1 MFLILDNLRV
11 HHSKAVAA
19 WLEDHKD
26 QIELFFLPPYA
37 PEYNPDELLNSD
49 IKRNAGAKQSPRTQD
64 ELEANVQGRLAYLS
78 ATPDHVSSFFHSPLT
93 SYAA

>member
-1 MFLILDNLRV
+1 MILDNLRV

-19 WLEDHKD
+19 WLEDHKR

-49 IKRNAGAKQSPRTQD
+49 IKRNAGAKQSPRTQAQ
-64 ELEANVQGRLAYLS
+64 LEANVQSRLSFLAS
-78 ATPDHVSSFFHSPLT
+78 SPDHIASFFHAPLT
-93 SYAA
+93 CYAA